1 MEHSKKETLLVKH
14 NFKNKCDIWV
24 SGCPSTGVQ
33 AASEMKPIS
42 VSDSQ
47 EVSYSGHWLLEALT
61 AMVEVH

>member
-1 MEHSKKETLLVKH
+1 MEHLKNVYLSNTI
-14 NFKNKCDIWV
+14 FKINV
-24 SGCPSTGVQ
+24 TFGSQAVLPPGVQ